1 MLSVSY
7 NISRFGLHIAL
18 QCIRTGHIQKHKRD
32 KTDRLKR
39 TQCLSHKTEVA
50 GTTFCPCLF
59 FLTEWWCGMFIFH
72 TINNLWKDSKNVA
85 KHSIVVELL
94 RNNHDRIFVTIC
106 DVKNTQSIQCLR
118 PIIFVNVFRPY
129 DMTPTNLVV
138 WLKTDWRVTGSVDQ
152 WKKISQQW
160 HWGVNDGRNMI
171 VGSRRSQRSG
181 IPGITTI
188 FTILNISSAKCFQ
201 IEFCKT
207 PLISNDRPLLRE

>member
-1 MLSVSY
+1 MKRLQKRRKTFNSGRIVKKQSWQ
-7 NISRFGLHIAL
+7 NI
-18 QCIRTGHIQKHKRD
+18 RD
-32 KTDRLKR
+32 DL
-39 TQCLSHKTEVA
+39 
-50 GTTFCPCLF
+50 
-59 FLTEWWCGMFIFH
+59 WC
-72 TINNLWKDSKNVA
+72 
-85 KHSIVVELL
+85 
-94 RNNHDRIFVTIC
+94 
-106 DVKNTQSIQCLR
+106 QR

-171 VGSRRSQRSG
+171 VGSKRSQRSG

-188 FTILNISSAKCFQ
+188 FTILNISSTKCFQ

-207 PLISNDRPLLRE
+207 PFISNDRPLLRE